1 MSFLSLSKILPKFV
15 NPMSLFKKRAPEP
28 IISRAEALKMVPVR
42 NTEVTETAISGGL
55 IQLSYPLAVKP
66 WFGQLAEKVG
76 LWDKRPMIKH
86 IELDEMGT
94 FVWTQIN
101 GDQSVQ
107 QIADAF
113 VKEYEVQP
121 REAELSVT
129 AFIKTIGQRG
139 IIGLK

>member
-1 MSFLSLSKILPKFV
+1 
-15 NPMSLFKKRAPEP
+15 MSLFKKSAPEP

-42 NTEVTETAISGGL
+42 NTKVAEAPLAGGL
-55 IQLSYPLAVKP
+55 IQLSYPLAIKP

-76 LWDKRPMIKH
+76 LWDKRPMIKQ

-94 FVWTQIN
+94 FVWQLID
-101 GDQSVQ
+101 GEHSVK
-107 QIADAF
+107 QIAGAF
-113 VKEYEVQP
+113 VQKYEVQP